1 MRHIFIKEGQDR
13 NSCPYFTVPRSA
25 LRPVLSGRFFICLH
39 KLLPKPLGLVICPR
53 KRKSA
58 RMTEPSDA
66 TLNNVFERTKT
77 IAVVRFSMNPAR
89 PSHYVSKFLVEQGYR
104 VIPVNPG
111 HAGKDMFG
119 TTIRASL
126 ADIDEPVDMVDVFR
140 RSDAVM
146 DVLEDALANL
156 DGLQIFWT
164 QLGVIHDDARQKA
177 EAAGLTVIM
186 NRCPKIEI
194 PRLGRLR

>member
-1 MRHIFIKEGQDR
+1 MRHISIKEGQDR

-25 LRPVLSGRFFICLH
+25 LRPVLSGRFFIRTR
-39 KLLPKPLGLVICPR
+39 KPPPKPLGLVICPM
-53 KRKSA
+53 KRKSV
-58 RMTEPSDA
+58 RMTEPDDA
-66 TLNNVFERTKT
+66 ILNEVFEQTKT
-77 IAVVRFSMNPAR
+77 IAVVGFSMNPAR
-89 PSHYVSKFLVEQGYR
+89 PSHYVAAFLVEQGYR

-126 ADIDEPVDMVDVFR
+126 AEIEEPVHMVDVFR

-146 DVLEDALANL
+146 EVLEDALSNL
-156 DGLQIFWT
+156 EGLQTFWT
-164 QLGVIHDDARQKA
+164 QLGVINEAARQRAK
-177 EAAGLTVIM
+177 AAGLTVIM

>member
-1 MRHIFIKEGQDR
+1 
-13 NSCPYFTVPRSA
+13 
-25 LRPVLSGRFFICLH
+25 
-39 KLLPKPLGLVICPR
+39 
-53 KRKSA
+53 
-58 RMTEPSDA
+58 MTEPDDA
-66 TLNNVFERTKT
+66 TVNEVFERTKT
-77 IAVVRFSMNPAR
+77 IAVVGFSMNPAR
-89 PSHYVSKFLVEQGYR
+89 PSHYVAAFLFEQGYR

-111 HAGKDMFG
+111 HAGKEMFG

-146 DVLEDALANL
+146 EVLEDALANL
-156 DGLQIFWT
+156 DGLQTFWT
-164 QLGVIHDDARQKA
+164 QLGVFNEEARQMA

-194 PRLGRLR
+194 PRLGRLS

>member
-1 MRHIFIKEGQDR
+1 
-13 NSCPYFTVPRSA
+13 
-25 LRPVLSGRFFICLH
+25 
-39 KLLPKPLGLVICPR
+39 
-53 KRKSA
+53 
-58 RMTEPSDA
+58 MTEPNDA
-66 TLNNVFERTKT
+66 TLNEVFERTKT
-77 IAVVRFSMNPAR
+77 IAVVGFSMNPAR
-89 PSHYVSKFLVEQGYR
+89 PSHYVAAFLVEQGYL

-111 HAGKDMFG
+111 HAGKDIFG

-146 DVLEDALANL
+146 EVLEDALANL
-156 DGLQIFWT
+156 DGLQTFWT
-164 QLGVIHDDARQKA
+164 QLGVINEEARQRA